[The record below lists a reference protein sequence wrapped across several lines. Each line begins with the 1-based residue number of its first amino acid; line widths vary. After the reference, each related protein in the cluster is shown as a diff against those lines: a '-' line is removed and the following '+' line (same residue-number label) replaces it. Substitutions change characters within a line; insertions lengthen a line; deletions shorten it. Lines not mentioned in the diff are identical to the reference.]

1 MIFPQA
7 FIERTTDLL
16 KGESSLL
23 FDTLSSDSPT
33 SIRLNQEKTK
43 NTLSAEKVAWCNAAY
58 YLPKRPI
65 FTLDPL
71 FHAGAY
77 YVQEA
82 SSMFLEQVLKQ
93 YIDSTSVVLDLCAA
107 PGGKSTHLI
116 SLLPEGSLLVSNE
129 IVRSRAYILAEN
141 ITKWGNP
148 NTLVANNTPADWGRC
163 SAFFDAIVVDA
174 PCSGEGMF
182 RKDPKSI
189 SEWTLQNVQKC
200 SVRQREIL
208 CDAWAALKTDGILIY
223 STCTYNREE
232 NEEIVDFVVNDL
244 GAEFLPVSINP
255 TWNIVETDLGYRFFP
270 HKTKGEGFFI
280 SILRKKGIEYS
291 HKMRI
296 KKLTQIFPKEMDFLS
311 AIVSNIQDYK
321 LVERRGKQFLLPR
334 DNADSM
340 LYLMEQM
347 NVLQAGVLVGEWK
360 GKCLVPDAGLALSS
374 KLELENCERADLD
387 LLSALTFLRSEN
399 IYLPHLP
406 KGFILVTYKGFA
418 LGWVKNIGNRCNS
431 LHPSEWR
438 IRMKIPLNTESERW
452 DLGEELFTE

>member
-1 MIFPQA
+1 
-7 FIERTTDLL
+7 
-16 KGESSLL
+16 
-23 FDTLSSDSPT
+23 
-33 SIRLNQEKTK
+33 
-43 NTLSAEKVAWCNAAY
+43 
-58 YLPKRPI
+58 
-65 FTLDPL
+65 
-71 FHAGAY
+71 
-77 YVQEA
+77 
-82 SSMFLEQVLKQ
+82 MFLEQVLKQ

-280 SILRKKGIEYS
+280 SILRKKGVEYS

-296 KKLTQIFPKEMDFLS
+296 KKSTQIFPKEMVFLS

-399 IYLPHLP
+399 I
-406 KGFILVTYKGFA
+406 
-418 LGWVKNIGNRCNS
+418 
-431 LHPSEWR
+431 
-438 IRMKIPLNTESERW
+438 
-452 DLGEELFTE
+452 